1 MMRRLTSFIT
11 AFLLAFT
18 LVAVSGC
25 GKRGEL
31 RLPDE
36 QSQKRAFMGTNAW
49 MSLAITTARCML
61 SKFR

>member
-11 AFLLAFT
+11 AFVLAFT

-31 RLPDE
+31 HLPDE
-36 QSQKRAFMGTNAW
+36 QSQSAPLWEQTHG
-49 MSLAITTARCML
+49 
-61 SKFR
+61 

>member
-11 AFLLAFT
+11 AFVLAFT

-31 RLPDE
+31 RLSDE
-36 QSQKRAFMGTNAW
+36 QSQSAPLWEQTHG
-49 MSLAITTARCML
+49 
-61 SKFR
+61 

>member
-11 AFLLAFT
+11 AFVLAFT

-36 QSQKRAFMGTNAW
+36 QSQSALFWEQPYG
-49 MSLAITTARCML
+49 
-61 SKFR
+61 

>member
-11 AFLLAFT
+11 AFVLGFT

-31 RLPDE
+31 RLPYM
-36 QSQKRAFMGTNAW
+36 QSHNVGPTAL
-49 MSLAITTARCML
+49 LAEVPHG
-61 SKFR
+61 

>member
-11 AFLLAFT
+11 AFVLGFT

-36 QSQKRAFMGTNAW
+36 QSQSAPFGSTLW

>member
-1 MMRRLTSFIT
+1 LAKLVVGKRAIMMRRLTSFIN
-11 AFLLAFT
+11 AFVLGFT

-36 QSQKRAFMGTNAW
+36 QSQSALFWEQPYG
-49 MSLAITTARCML
+49 
-61 SKFR
+61 